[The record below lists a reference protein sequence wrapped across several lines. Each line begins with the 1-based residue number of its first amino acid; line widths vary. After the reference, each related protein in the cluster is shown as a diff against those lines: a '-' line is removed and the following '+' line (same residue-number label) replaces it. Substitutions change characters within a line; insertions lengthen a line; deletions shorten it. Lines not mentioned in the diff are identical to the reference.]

1 VHGNP
6 RSLAARN
13 DQRID
18 GSRRAER
25 TRRHSDPG
33 RAGYR
38 ARRGSHHAK
47 LICTGTISI
56 RDLKRRNRAR
66 GVEELESG
74 ENQEFHSAGH
84 GRKRGYNVIY
94 DITLLAHN
102 DSVKRRGNMSQE
114 FPIVFALYPRVTQLD
129 FTGPYEVFARLPGAR
144 SILASTT
151 GNSVEADGGMT
162 FSQVRRLADV
172 DRCALLCVP
181 GGFGTVEAMEDI
193 EYLDQLRRLA
203 GQAQYVTSVCSGSLL
218 LGAAG
223 LLWGKRAAC
232 HWAWRDLLP
241 VFGAT
246 PDPTRVVRDGNV
258 ITGGGV
264 TAGIDMAL
272 TVVGEIAGADF
283 AEVVQLAIE
292 YAPAPPFDAGRPER
306 ARPQIVAAAR
316 RRLESNREAREAAA
330 RRASSRLPVQGGV
343 GPR

>member
-1 VHGNP
+1 M
-6 RSLAARN
+6 AA
-13 DQRID
+13 
-18 GSRRAER
+18 S
-25 TRRHSDPG
+25 
-33 RAGYR
+33 
-38 ARRGSHHAK
+38 K
-47 LICTGTISI
+47 
-56 RDLKRRNRAR
+56 
-66 GVEELESG
+66 EEK
-74 ENQEFHSAGH
+74 H
-84 GRKRGYNVIY
+84 
-94 DITLLAHN
+94 
-102 DSVKRRGNMSQE
+102 MSQE

-144 SILASTT
+144 PILASTT
-151 GNSVEADGGMT
+151 GISVEADGGMT
-162 FSQVRRLADV
+162 FGQVRRLADV

-181 GGFGTVEAMEDI
+181 GGFGTIEAMEDI

-223 LLWGKRAAC
+223 LLQGKRAAC

-241 VFGAT
+241 VFGAVA
-246 PDPTRVVRDGNV
+246 DPARVVRDGNI

-272 TVVGEIAGADF
+272 TVVAEIAGTDF

-306 ARPQIVAAAR
+306 ARPEIVAAAR

-330 RRASSRLPVQGGV
+330 RRASSRLPAGAVA
-343 GPR
+343 